1 MMSSIEQGLRTGS
14 DVLMW
19 LLNILGAVIGFL
31 LPFIAVGFI
40 LFLLAIPIMIIS
52 EKTNDTK

>member
-1 MMSSIEQGLRTGS
+1 MSSVEQGLKTGS

-19 LLNILGAVIGFL
+19 LLNIVGAVIGFC
-31 LPFIAVGFI
+31 LPFIAVGLI
-40 LFLLAIPIMIIS
+40 LLVIAIPIMIIS